1 MKSIISISEKLRYS
15 EKPVIKLTDTVSV
28 EVNNKAVA
36 LLEASELA
44 SANINK
50 GAIDKMMELLYSEE
64 DRVKIMSLDLT
75 MEDFM
80 TVVSES
86 IAAAVGKQKN

>member
-1 MKSIISISEKLRYS
+1 MKSVISISEKLRYS

-44 SANINK
+44 STDINK
-50 GAIDKMMELLYSEE
+50 GTIDKMTELLYSEE
-64 DRVKIMSLDLT
+64 DREKIMALDLT
-75 MEDFM
+75 LEDFM
-80 TVVSES
+80 TVISES
-86 IAAAVGKQKN
+86 ISAAVGKQKN